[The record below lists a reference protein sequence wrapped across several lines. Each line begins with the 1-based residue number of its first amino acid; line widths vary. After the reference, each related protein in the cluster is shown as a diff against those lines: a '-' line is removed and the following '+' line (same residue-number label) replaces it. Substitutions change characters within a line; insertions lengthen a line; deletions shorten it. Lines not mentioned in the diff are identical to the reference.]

1 MKKMITY
8 ALSAGAFGSYVTPLA
23 DAALRRTKIRNY
35 ELNYHSCLDDTE
47 QSIESAK
54 RVRQLVAAGV
64 IRPVSF
70 HLPFCGGNG
79 WDPSSLDEEKRKDVS
94 FRMQEL
100 IRKSVWMKAPNITL
114 HASNEPPLEEHPQRI
129 GQVCRT
135 IEEFLPL
142 AEEMHFS
149 INVEFLPRR
158 CVGNCV
164 EELQKI
170 VSNFDPKYVG
180 ICFDVNHIMNRYR
193 ELPQMIDTLAP
204 RIRTFHLSDYDGVDE
219 MHWIPG
225 QGLIDWPEVL
235 RHIKAIDHDVVL
247 ILETHH
253 QLQRESREID
263 PIFSLRQN
271 EAACWYLENSDRIR
285 AEIGAF
291 RIPGNN

>member
-1 MKKMITY
+1 MITY
-8 ALSAGAFGSYVTPLA
+8 ALSASSFGSYVTPIA
-23 DAALRRTKIRNY
+23 DAALRRARIRNY
-35 ELNYHSCLDDTE
+35 ELNHHSCMDDTE
-47 QSIESAK
+47 KSVESGK

-70 HLPFCGGNG
+70 HLPFCGGKG

-94 FRMQEL
+94 ARMQEML
-100 IRKSVWMKAPNITL
+100 RKAVWMKAPNVTL

-129 GQVCRT
+129 GQVCKT
-135 IEEFLPL
+135 IEELLPL
-142 AEEMHFS
+142 AEEQHFS

-164 EELQKI
+164 EELQQI
-170 VSNFDPKYVG
+170 VSNFDPEYVG

-204 RIRTFHLSDYDGVDE
+204 RIRTFHISDYDGVDE

-225 QGLIDWPEVL
+225 QGLIDWPAVL

-253 QLQRESREID
+253 QLKSEHREID
-263 PIFSLRQN
+263 PVFSLRQN

-285 AEIGAF
+285 AEIAAF